1 MQIRHLRGGSAGG
14 VHVHNRWRKT
24 KRKSLEHFCRQ
35 GVGIAGALSISVVQ
49 SDVDCQESV
58 DSPVIRIHL
67 ILAILLVSAIACVF
81 FVPLFC
87 DCTLSSTVSQLL
99 TLPRAQGT
107 TALTVFFFAV

>member
-1 MQIRHLRGGSAGG
+1 VVCMSTTDGEKRRGNHLNIFADKESELRE
-14 VHVHNRWRKT
+14 T
-24 KRKSLEHFCRQ
+24 
-35 GVGIAGALSISVVQ
+35 LSTSVVQ

-67 ILAILLVSAIACVF
+67 IRVILLVSAIACDF

-99 TLPRAQGT
+99 TLPRAQGA
-107 TALTVFFFAV
+107 TALTVFFFTV